1 MRMGRTGWKSGYLSG
16 QPLARGYPKT
26 PLGQN
31 ERSLGRMGRSPAEIA
46 EDDRDAEL
54 QTHRSCLL
62 QQLWSVCGNILLKL
76 VRWTTALDLTRP
88 HGLVE
93 NATAPSAGGSPD
105 GLGEGRL
112 EAATFS
118 DNL

>member
-1 MRMGRTGWKSGYLSG
+1 MTEMRNCRHIGAVFSNSFG
-16 QPLARGYPKT
+16 QLVGIFSK
-26 PLGQN
+26 
-31 ERSLGRMGRSPAEIA
+31 E
-46 EDDRDAEL
+46 
-54 QTHRSCLL
+54 
-62 QQLWSVCGNILLKL
+62 L

-118 DNL
+118 DDRSLA

>member
-1 MRMGRTGWKSGYLSG
+1 
-16 QPLARGYPKT
+16 
-26 PLGQN
+26 
-31 ERSLGRMGRSPAEIA
+31 MGRSPAEIA

-62 QQLWSVCGNILLKL
+62 QQLWSVSGNILLKL

-105 GLGEGRL
+105 GLREGRL
-112 EAATFS
+112 EAAAFS
-118 DNL
+118 DDLGLV